1 MKIQPHFVRVV
12 AFAVALTLCVGA
24 MVPVLAET
32 DGAKE
37 RELLGVLRSEVSG
50 GEKAL
55 ACKQL
60 VIHGTEAS
68 IPDLAALLADER
80 LASWSRIALE
90 AIPGTAADAAL
101 REATTTLQGK
111 LLIGV
116 INSIGV
122 RRDSVAVDV
131 LTVRL
136 ADSDTEVAAAAAL
149 ALGRIGSDAACS
161 TLRAALSLP
170 LPPVRNA
177 VAEGCVLCAERR
189 MHDGKLA
196 DAVEIYDAVR
206 RADVPPQRIREATR
220 GAILARQS
228 DGISLLLEQLQSS
241 DKGLVQIAL
250 STARELTG
258 REVSV
263 ALASELKNAS
273 PERAVMLLNVL
284 ADREDAE
291 LPPVVLDLVKQ
302 AATEVRIAAVEVIG
316 RRGDAE
322 SVSILLKTAVE
333 PVPELAQAA
342 KLALG
347 VLPGGKVN
355 TEIAALLAHAKEGD
369 ETLPILI
376 ELVGQRRIDAA
387 ESLIKV
393 VNHSQTTI
401 RHAALKALGETVGQD
416 HLTVLISQAVAAK
429 SDVDSEATQQALRA
443 ACVRMPDREAC
454 AAELASVMPKASAKL
469 KAIVLEI
476 LGAMGGTKALATID
490 ATMKGAD
497 PTLQDTGSRVLGE
510 WMTLDAA
517 PVLLNLA
524 KNAANEKHQVR
535 ALRGYIRLARQLTI
549 PVAQRAEL
557 CNNAF
562 QAARRVE
569 EQQLV
574 LAVVQRYPSLEMLR
588 IAIKAR
594 DIPAIQEQ
602 ATLATLVVA
611 HKLGSTDSQV
621 RELLVKSGLPPVKI
635 EILKAEYGAESTQRD
650 VTDIVR
656 STVGDFPYVPL
667 PAKDYNASF
676 GGDPAPGQAKA
687 LTIHYKIDGKES
699 KVTFPENEIIVL
711 PSSNGF
717 RKS

>member
-1 MKIQPHFVRVV
+1 MKVQPSIVRVI
-12 AFAVALTLCVGA
+12 AFALILTLFVSA
-24 MVPVLAET
+24 MVPVFAES
-32 DGAKE
+32 DGVKE
-37 RELLGVLRSEVSG
+37 RELVAVLRSEAPG

-68 IPDLAALLADER
+68 VPDLASLLADER
-80 LASWSRIALE
+80 LSSWSRIALE
-90 AIPGTAADAAL
+90 AIPGPAADAAL
-101 REATTTLQGK
+101 REATTTLQGR

-122 RRDSVAVDV
+122 RRDSVAVDA

-136 ADSDTEVAAAAAL
+136 ADTDAEVAAAAAL

-170 LPPVRNA
+170 QSPVRNA

-189 MHDGKLA
+189 MQDGKMS

-220 GAILARQS
+220 GAILARGSQ
-228 DGISLLLEQLQSS
+228 GVSLLLEQFQSS
-241 DKGLVQIAL
+241 DKGLVHVAL
-250 STARELTG
+250 STARELRG
-258 REVSV
+258 REVSD
-263 ALASELKNAS
+263 ALAGELKNAS

-284 ADREDAE
+284 ADREDE
-291 LPPVVLDLVKQ
+291 VLPPVVLDLVKK
-302 AATEVRIAAVEVIG
+302 ATTEVRIAAVEVMG

-342 KLALG
+342 KFALAG
-347 VLPGGKVN
+347 LPGGSVN
-355 TEIAALLAHAKEGD
+355 AEIAALLAKANEGD
-369 ETLPILI
+369 VTLPILI

-393 VNHSQTTI
+393 VNHSQTQI

-416 HLTVLISQAVAAK
+416 HLAVLISQAVAAK
-429 SDVDSEATQQALRA
+429 NDTDVEATQQALRA
-443 ACVRMPDREAC
+443 ACIRMPDREAC
-454 AAELASVMPKASAKL
+454 AAELATAMPKAPAKL

-517 PVLLNLA
+517 PVLLDLA

-549 PVAQRAEL
+549 PVQQRAEL
-557 CNNAF
+557 CNKAF
-562 QAARRVE
+562 DAARRVD

-588 IAIKAR
+588 IAVKAR
-594 DIPAIQEQ
+594 DVPAIQQQ
-602 ATLATLVVA
+602 ATLVALVVA
-611 HKLGSTDSQV
+611 HKLGGTDPQV
-621 RELLVKSGLPPVKI
+621 RELLVKSGLPPVRI
-635 EILKAEYGAESTQRD
+635 EILKAEYGADSTRRD

-656 STVGDFPYVPL
+656 SSVGDLPYIPL

-676 GGDPAPGQAKA
+676 GGDPTPGKAKT
-687 LTIHYKIDGKES
+687 LTIDYKMDAKES
-699 KVTFPENEIIVL
+699 QITFPENEIIVL
-711 PSSNGF
+711 PYPNTFRSS
-717 RKS
+717 